1 MNYSQ
6 SSETPEFASCLI
18 ASKEFVVFD
27 NINFGIQI
35 EKKKKTFY
43 LQFCMGTPVGHQKS
57 IFSTSKL

>member
-27 NINFGIQI
+27 NIYFGIQI
-35 EKKKKTFY
+35 EKKRR
-43 LQFCMGTPVGHQKS
+43 LS
-57 IFSTSKL
+57 IYNFAWGLL